1 MDRFL
6 NTIKGIELLVIT
18 KEECLSLVW
27 KYGLTEEERE
37 NITLEDLTFENLRT
51 IATNYSVYRESIIS
65 GFKEIKELFIED
77 TKILLEKFD
86 RKIEVIDALQQRIAI
101 TRRFSSS
108 NFLGVTDYESVP
120 YKVIIDQCEHLTHDL
135 KDLKAETLD
144 SKEYIWKDIFKDET
158 TFKSFEKYIKEC
170 IVEPYADLSYLFQRL
185 ANEKLF
191 LEILLIWTLLNG
203 CGVMILS
210 VLGILTKY
218 LKKEALEAIPNP
230 KHQSVFKNLI
240 QLLVSNSDHRKFL
253 PYIRIVY

>member
-144 SKEYIWKDIFKDET
+144 SKEYIWKDIFKDEI
-158 TFKSFEKYIKEC
+158 TFKSFEKYIKER

-191 LEILLIWTLLNG
+191 LGNIAHMDFAKW
-203 CGVMILS
+203 MLS
-210 VLGILTKY
+210 HDFISSKDYSKISEERGFRSYTKS
-218 LKKEALEAIPNP
+218 ETSER
-230 KHQSVFKNLI
+230 I
-240 QLLVSNSDHRKFL
+240 QKFNTTFGL
-253 PYIRIVY
+253 